1 MVDTSALSATGS
13 TPTPSAL
20 AKTGPRELGK
30 DDFLT
35 LLVTQLKN
43 QDPLKPTDNTEF
55 VSQLAQFSQ
64 LEQTA
69 KQADLLQK
77 SLDAQAATL
86 QFTLLP
92 MVGRKISIEQ
102 PLVQLGAGPA
112 SISYELE
119 KSAAKVRLT
128 IMDEQNRVIRTLDSS
143 GTQAGLNQVSW
154 DGKDDKGAVVSAGV
168 YQYKIAAVDSQGAA
182 VAAKGRAQ
190 LAVTGVRIVEG
201 QPLLAVGS
209 ATVDPSAI
217 IEVQ

>member
-1 MVDTSALSATGS
+1 MVDVAALTS
-13 TPTPSAL
+13 TPAKTTPD
-20 AKTGPRELGK
+20 KTGPRQLGQ

-69 KQADLLQK
+69 KQASLLQK

-92 MVGRKISIEQ
+92 MVGRKITIEQ
-102 PLVQLGAGPA
+102 PLVQLGTGPA

-119 KSAAKVRLT
+119 KTAAKVKIT
-128 IMDEQNRVIRTLDSS
+128 IMDEQNHVIRTLDAPS
-143 GTQAGLNQVSW
+143 TQAGLNRVLW
-154 DGKDDKGAVVSAGV
+154 DGKDDKGAVVPPGV
-168 YQYKIAAVDSQGAA
+168 YQYKISATDPQGAA
-182 VAAKGRAQ
+182 VEAQGRAQ
-190 LAVTGVRIVEG
+190 LAVTGVRMVDG
-201 QPLLAVGS
+201 RPHLAVGT

>member
-1 MVDTSALSATGS
+1 MVDVSALTS
-13 TPTPSAL
+13 TPAAQT
-20 AKTGPRELGK
+20 KGTTGPRELGQ

-69 KQADLLQK
+69 KQATLLQK

-92 MVGRKISIEQ
+92 MVGRTISIEK
-102 PLVQLGAGPA
+102 PLVQLATGPT

-119 KSAAKVRLT
+119 KSAAKVKIT
-128 IMDEQNRVIRTLDSS
+128 IMDEQNRVIRTLDSL

-154 DGKDDKGAVVSAGV
+154 DGKNDSGAVVPPGV
-168 YQYKIAAVDSQGAA
+168 YQYKISALDPQGAA
-182 VAAKGRAQ
+182 VASQGRAQ
-190 LAVTGVRIVEG
+190 LAVTGVRMVDG
-201 QPLLAVGS
+201 RPHLAVGS
-209 ATVDPSAI
+209 ATIDPSAI